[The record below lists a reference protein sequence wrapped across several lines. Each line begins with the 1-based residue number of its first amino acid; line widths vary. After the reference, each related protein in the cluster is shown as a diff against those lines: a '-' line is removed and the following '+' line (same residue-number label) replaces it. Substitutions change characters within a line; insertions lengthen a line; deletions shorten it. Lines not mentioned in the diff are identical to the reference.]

1 LEAAQQAKNH
11 QRREDKVDTSSAE
24 LSLTTD
30 LKRGD
35 SVTSKFAGGLRA
47 AAGALSDQADA
58 SSAQVISGLGNRAAE
73 VLNRSAD
80 YVDEM
85 DLGQLK
91 EDVVNQVR
99 RNPGRSLLIAGAAG
113 LILGAL
119 FRRR

>member
-1 LEAAQQAKNH
+1 M
-11 QRREDKVDTSSAE
+11 DTMSPDV
-24 LSLTTD
+24 SLTRD
-30 LKRGD
+30 LKQND
-35 SVTSKFAGGLRA
+35 SVTSKFADGLRA
-47 AAGALSDQADA
+47 AAGALTDKADPNG
-58 SSAQVISGLGNRAAE
+58 QVLGGLGNRAAD
-73 VLNRSAD
+73 VLKRSAD
-80 YVDEM
+80 YVDEV